1 MRKVRDFDAEL
12 KSLND
17 RAKLLRS
24 RKIQQFGELIE
35 ATGADALE
43 PDLLAGA
50 LLGVVAEKD
59 KAITMG
65 NYIRD
70 ATGGGYGRCMRDRP
84 AFRLPREMVA
94 AGSYRRCSS
103 CTSRAWA
110 ALSLTGRISLTSRRF
125 HSSMNGSGGWLS
137 SPC

>member
-50 LLGVVAEKD
+50 LLSVVAEKD
-59 KAITMG
+59 KATNTAWSSAG
-65 NYIRD
+65 
-70 ATGGGYGRCMRDRP
+70 AQF
-84 AFRLPREMVA
+84 FRE
-94 AGSYRRCSS
+94 
-103 CTSRAWA
+103 
-110 ALSLTGRISLTSRRF
+110 TSRR
-125 HSSMNGSGGWLS
+125 SSRRARGSSEGGEAAQS
-137 SPC
+137 RAEQA